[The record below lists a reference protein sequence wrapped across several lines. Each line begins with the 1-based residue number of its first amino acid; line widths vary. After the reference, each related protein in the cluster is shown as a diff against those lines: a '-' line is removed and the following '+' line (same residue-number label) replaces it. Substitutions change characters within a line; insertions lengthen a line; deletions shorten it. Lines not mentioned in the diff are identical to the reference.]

1 MSETP
6 GTPEPPWRTPP
17 RRGRSAPRP
26 QLSRDL
32 IINAALKVI
41 EVDGGDALTMRRV
54 ADEIGVSASA
64 LYGYVANKEELVQL
78 VLEQII
84 AEVPFPPA
92 ATASAAA
99 EQEGDDWQDLVR
111 RFAHEMLGIFKRH
124 PGVAGLT
131 MGRVPFGPSMLKG
144 SEYILGRLRAAGL
157 PDQVVAYAGDL
168 GGLYVGAIAYEQ
180 EVTPIAEPADFAA
193 QAALWMKS
201 LPKDQFPNTV
211 ELADLLVA
219 GSAED
224 RFEWGLDV
232 IIRGL
237 ASYLTSPPSAAAHW
251 PQPTGESS

>member
-1 MSETP
+1 VK
-6 GTPEPPWRTPP
+6 
-17 RRGRSAPRP
+17 
-26 QLSRDL
+26 LVL
-32 IINAALKVI
+32 AAL
-41 EVDGGDALTMRRV
+41 ALAAAAGTAMP
-54 ADEIGVSASA
+54 AEKAKAKSKA
-64 LYGYVANKEELVQL
+64 LY
-78 VLEQII
+78 
-84 AEVPFPPA
+84 
-92 ATASAAA
+92 
-99 EQEGDDWQDLVR
+99 
-111 RFAHEMLGIFKRH
+111 
-124 PGVAGLT
+124 
-131 MGRVPFGPSMLKG
+131 
-144 SEYILGRLRAAGL
+144 
-157 PDQVVAYAGDL
+157 
-168 GGLYVGAIAYEQ
+168 GAIAYEQ